1 MRKNKKMTENYSVKD
16 LVSKLKVLSENC
28 VSGLN
33 FCYFYKSFP
42 SSKDVFT
49 VMRNSFENA
58 LDDRRCS
65 CISCETC
72 FHCFR
77 NEDAFINSFEKLL
90 IFKDYINAAFTLEKA
105 ACCGKCDSCPFAI
118 KQTETTSR
126 SCKIQKLQELRVE
139 NMQKYITSLI
149 SLIMKTE
156 PISK

>member
-33 FCYFYKSFP
+33 FCYFYESFP

-49 VMRNSFENA
+49 VMRDSFKNA
-58 LDDRRCS
+58 RDDRRCS

-90 IFKDYINAAFTLEKA
+90 IFKDYINAASTLERA
-105 ACCGKCDSCPFAI
+105 ACCGKCDSCPFDI
-118 KQTETTSR
+118 KRTETTSR
-126 SCKIQKLQELRVE
+126 SCKIQKLQKLRSE
-139 NMQKYITSLI
+139 NTQKYITSLI

>member
-1 MRKNKKMTENYSVKD
+1 MTENYSVKD

-33 FCYFYKSFP
+33 FCYFYKNLLST
-42 SSKDVFT
+42 KDVFT
-49 VMRNSFENA
+49 VMGSSFESA
-58 LDDRRCS
+58 LDDR

-90 IFKDYINAAFTLEKA
+90 IFKDYINAAAMLERA
-105 ACCGKCDSCPFAI
+105 ACCGKCDSCPFDI
-118 KQTETTSR
+118 KRTETTSR
-126 SCKIQKLQELRVE
+126 SCKIQKLQKLRSE
-139 NMQKYITSLI
+139 NIQKYITSLI

>member
-1 MRKNKKMTENYSVKD
+1 MTENYSVKD

-28 VSGLN
+28 VSGLG
-33 FCYFYKSFP
+33 FCYFYESFP

-49 VMRNSFENA
+49 VMRDSFKNA
-58 LDDRRCS
+58 LDDSRYS
-65 CISCETC
+65 CISCKTC
-72 FHCFR
+72 LHCFR

-90 IFKDYINAAFTLEKA
+90 IFKDYINAAFMLEKA

-118 KQTETTSR
+118 KQTETTSI
-126 SCKIQKLQELRVE
+126 SCKIRKLQEEFKIE
-139 NMQKYITSLI
+139 NIQKYITSFI

>member
-1 MRKNKKMTENYSVKD
+1 MTENYSVKD

-33 FCYFYKSFP
+33 FCYFYESFP

-49 VMRNSFENA
+49 VMRDSFKNA

-77 NEDAFINSFEKLL
+77 NEDAFINIFEKLL
-90 IFKDYINAAFTLEKA
+90 IFKDYINAASTLEKA

-126 SCKIQKLQELRVE
+126 TRSCKIQKLQKELRNE
-139 NMQKYITSLI
+139 NIQKYITSFI

>member
-1 MRKNKKMTENYSVKD
+1 MTENYSVKD

-33 FCYFYKSFP
+33 FCYFYKILP
-42 SSKDVFT
+42 SYKDVFT
-49 VMRNSFENA
+49 VMRDSF
-58 LDDRRCS
+58 DSCCS

-90 IFKDYINAAFTLEKA
+90 IFKDYINAAAMLERA

-118 KQTETTSR
+118 KRTETTSR
-126 SCKIQKLQELRVE
+126 SCKIQKLQKELRIE
-139 NMQKYITSLI
+139 NMQKYIISFI

>member
-42 SSKDVFT
+42 SCKDVFT
-49 VMRNSFENA
+49 VMRDSFENA
-58 LDDRRCS
+58 LDDSCS
-65 CISCETC
+65 CISCGTC

-77 NEDAFINSFEKLL
+77 NEDAFINIFEKLL
-90 IFKDYINAAFTLEKA
+90 IFKDYINAASILERA

-118 KQTETTSR
+118 KRTETTSR
-126 SCKIQKLQELRVE
+126 SCKIQKLQKELRIE
-139 NMQKYITSLI
+139 NMQKYITSFI